1 MEGQKVDNVNHP
13 AHYAAST
20 SIECIEA
27 MELIFDWYDVQ
38 TFCLCNAFKYIWRHK
53 HKNGLEDL
61 DKAHRFL
68 AGHGAWMGFFA
79 FLPILGSAI
88 TIALGLMR
96 SNIIITFIAIT
107 LGKIFRYVILIYGA
121 GLFL

>member
-1 MEGQKVDNVNHP
+1 MEGQKIDNVNHP
-13 AHYAAST
+13 AHYETST

-61 DKAHRFL
+61 DKAQWYINHAVQL
-68 AGHGAWMGFFA
+68 Y
-79 FLPILGSAI
+79 INNDI
-88 TIALGLMR
+88 EKGLWTDSIDKLQNLLNVKR
-96 SNIIITFIAIT
+96 KQWLESH
-107 LGKIFRYVILIYGA
+107 
-121 GLFL
+121 

>member
-1 MEGQKVDNVNHP
+1 MEGQKIDNVNHP
-13 AHYAAST
+13 AHYEAST

-61 DKAHRFL
+61 DKAQWYL
-68 AGHGAWMGFFA
+68 DYAK
-79 FLPILGSAI
+79 
-88 TIALGLMR
+88 
-96 SNIIITFIAIT
+96 NIYLRIGMSEDMWSDHVTNLQSLLDT
-107 LGKIFRYVILIYGA
+107 KRKQWLESH
-121 GLFL
+121 